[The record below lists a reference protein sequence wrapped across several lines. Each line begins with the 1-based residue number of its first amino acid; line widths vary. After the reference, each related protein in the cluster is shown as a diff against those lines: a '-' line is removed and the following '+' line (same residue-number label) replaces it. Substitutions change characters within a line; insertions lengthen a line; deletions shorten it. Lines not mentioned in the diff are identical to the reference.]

1 MAKACIDKAKWQ
13 SELVLALEQNR
24 SAPREAQQFMFQDAM
39 RRGRGFVPGNKHEP
53 EAFSQFVLV
62 PAHNIP

>member
-1 MAKACIDKAKWQ
+1 
-13 SELVLALEQNR
+13 
-24 SAPREAQQFMFQDAM
+24 MFQDAM